1 MSFIMVALNRQSN
14 KSQSSKIDIQAHILR
29 RHKGNVLAPHKHCD
43 MYIVQDQE
51 YNKLRLS

>member
-43 MYIVQDQE
+43 MYIVQDHE
-51 YNKLRLS
+51 